1 MCVVSPNNYMV
12 SWSVKLS
19 SSLQPPMICSR
30 RKEKKNYAG
39 SENHSPHKLRKGSTL
54 VPSTVKLLHREK
66 ERKNQW
72 GSGGLQAWPETSSWR
87 ELIKSTGKGTSG
99 IDKFS
104 SEVHRVHMELGGNLV
119 NYLRIKTQFLERI
132 QSVSVVDG
140 AAHTQKD
147 DVESNGGS
155 LENVA
160 KVFVL
165 FLCGVQLVLRPSVL
179 TVLDLDEVDVMP
191 SLVEVFR
198 LVLSGVGGS
207 TGGWRCCWDVPIL
220 PQLPPATLK
229 NPPPFISLLFL
240 CFCSD
245 GSNQHKIW
253 AAGGK
258 PVFIWEAGWSR
269 VGRAIWE
276 LFYFQ
281 LLSCGML
288 SCVFW
293 WSCSLLACVGTQRGC
308 AGHCLLVGRGG
319 KFDLLR
325 VWTIPH
331 VFDYIGCLF
340 CIS

>member
-1 MCVVSPNNYMV
+1 
-12 SWSVKLS
+12 
-19 SSLQPPMICSR
+19 
-30 RKEKKNYAG
+30 
-39 SENHSPHKLRKGSTL
+39 
-54 VPSTVKLLHREK
+54 
-66 ERKNQW
+66 
-72 GSGGLQAWPETSSWR
+72 
-87 ELIKSTGKGTSG
+87 LIKSTGKGTSG

-258 PVFIWEAGWSR
+258 PVFI
-269 VGRAIWE
+269 
-276 LFYFQ
+276 
-281 LLSCGML
+281 
-288 SCVFW
+288 
-293 WSCSLLACVGTQRGC
+293 
-308 AGHCLLVGRGG
+308 
-319 KFDLLR
+319 
-325 VWTIPH
+325 
-331 VFDYIGCLF
+331 
-340 CIS
+340 